1 MGAREQW
8 HTSGV
13 GANTGGLRKTVAQ
26 RNMETE
32 KASRR
37 VLENIRGIRFGT
49 MELRTTQQSDKWR
62 LLVMSSLSA
71 PESIR
76 PGDHRL
82 RYRLSLNP
90 IFFLEVILRQTALTS
105 GLRQKVTK
113 NFLTSEAIRSD
124 AHVGYTKK

>member
-8 HTSGV
+8 HASGV

-37 VLENIRGIRFGT
+37 VLENIRGIKFGT

-82 RYRLSLNP
+82 SLNP
-90 IFFLEVILRQTALTS
+90 TFFLEVILRQTALTS
-105 GLRQKVTK
+105 GLTQKVTK
-113 NFLTSEAIRSD
+113 NILTGEAIRSD
-124 AHVGYTKK
+124 AHIGYTKK

>member
-1 MGAREQW
+1 
-8 HTSGV
+8 
-13 GANTGGLRKTVAQ
+13 
-26 RNMETE
+26 METE

-37 VLENIRGIRFGT
+37 VLENIRGIKFGT

-82 RYRLSLNP
+82 SLNP
-90 IFFLEVILRQTALTS
+90 TFFLEVILRQTALTS